1 MNWGTK
7 GTFAIRSTKIVT
19 PQGLIDG
26 AVFVEAGKISA
37 VGGAKLIPLGTF
49 VYDVGN
55 LMVLPGLVDT
65 HVHINEP
72 GRTDWEGY
80 DSATR
85 AAAAGGITCVVD
97 MPLNC
102 IPVTTSLKAFKEKL
116 GSIGSQ
122 LHVDCAYYGGVVP
135 GNLADLKEMVA
146 AGVVGFKAFMVDSGI
161 DDFPLTKP
169 DDLSLAMQI
178 LKSLD
183 VPLLVHAELDDS
195 DGTAVYAEHVLPEPY
210 TSYLQS
216 RPASWEVEAVKTVI
230 GLSALHDCRTHIVHL
245 SAAAAVP
252 EIMAAKAKG
261 TKISVETCPHYL
273 LFDAESIAAGD
284 TRFKCAPPVREKSN
298 QEKLWQ
304 HLDTGQID
312 FVVSDHSPCTPQ
324 LKLLSEGDFEH
335 AWGGIAGLQ
344 FGLPAIWS
352 GALKRQIAPEKIV
365 KWMCE
370 HPPKLV
376 GLSAR
381 KGKIVPGFDAD
392 LVIFDPSQQVSTL
405 AKDIQHK
412 HKVTPYSD
420 VSLKGRVEATFVR
433 GALIYEFGK
442 FPTENF
448 GMSLLKGQF

>member
-1 MNWGTK
+1 MNWGTER
-7 GTFAIRSTKIVT
+7 TFAVRSSKIVT
-19 PQGLIDG
+19 PAGLIDG

-37 VGGAKLIPLGTF
+37 VGGADSIPKGTR
-49 VYDVGN
+49 VYDAGN
-55 LMVLPGLVDT
+55 LMVIPGLVDT

-116 GSIGSQ
+116 AAVGSQ
-122 LHVDCAYYGGVVP
+122 IHVDCAYYGGVIP
-135 GNLADLKEMVA
+135 GNQSALSDMVK

-161 DDFPLTKP
+161 DDFPYTKP
-169 DDLSLAMQI
+169 ADLSTAMQI

-195 DGTAVYAEHVLPEPY
+195 DGTAVYAEHKLPEPY
-210 TSYLQS
+210 ASYLKS
-216 RPASWEVEAVKTVI
+216 RPASWEVEAIKTVI
-230 GLSALHDCRTHIVHL
+230 GLSTQHDCRTHIVHL

-252 EIMAAKAKG
+252 DIMAAKARG
-261 TKISVETCPHYL
+261 TKITVETCPHYL
-273 LFDAESIAAGD
+273 SFDAESIASGD
-284 TRFKCAPPVREKSN
+284 TRFKCAPPVREKAN
-298 QEKLWQ
+298 QDKLWQ
-304 HLDTGQID
+304 HLAAGQID

-324 LKLLSEGDFEH
+324 LKLMGEGDFEH

-352 GALKRQIAPEKIV
+352 GAQKRNISAETIV
-365 KWMCE
+365 RWMCE
-370 HPPKLV
+370 QPPKLV
-376 GLSAR
+376 GLSAK
-381 KGKIVPGFDAD
+381 KGKIAPGFDAD
-392 LVIFDPSQQVSTL
+392 LVVFDPTQSVSTA
-405 AKDIQHK
+405 AKDIRHK

-420 VSLKGRVEATFVR
+420 LPLQGRVEATFVR
-433 GALIYEFGK
+433 GALVYESGK
-442 FPTENF
+442 FPTEHF
-448 GMSLLKGQF
+448 GKSLLKGQF